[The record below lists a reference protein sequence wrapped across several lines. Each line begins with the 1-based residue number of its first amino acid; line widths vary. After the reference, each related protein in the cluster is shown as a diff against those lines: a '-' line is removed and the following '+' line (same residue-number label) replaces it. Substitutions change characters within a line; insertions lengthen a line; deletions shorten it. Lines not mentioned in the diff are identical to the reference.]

1 MGAPS
6 EGPVPDRPPGLS
18 RRGFLRALGGAGALA
33 AVSYLT
39 VRGLA
44 FDAGADRTGRPRGT
58 PPPEADAP
66 PSEADAR
73 LDELVRNIV
82 NGGPPK
88 DGIPAID
95 RPRFI
100 PARDAFF
107 LDDRDVV
114 FGIVHAGEVRAYP
127 QLVLVWHE
135 IVNDRFPDG
144 RLSVTYC
151 PLTGSVVGFR
161 GTAPDGRPY
170 TFGTSG
176 DLVNSNLLMYD
187 RQTDNRWPQILG
199 QALLDPLRGEPL
211 EEVPL
216 DWTTWGRWRSAH
228 PDTVVLSTDTGYAR
242 AYGQDPYGSYTP
254 PSGYYVSGYPFFP
267 VIREDDRFP
276 AKEVF
281 VGVKLGPRLG
291 DPRLAVRKSLLRER
305 GAVAA
310 RMGDEPVVL
319 LHDPALDEGRAYLA
333 RADAREL
340 RLGPGERPGEY
351 REARTGSVFDALGR
365 GIRGRLA
372 GLALERVVSF
382 DVMWFAWAAFYPETE
397 VIG

>member
-1 MGAPS
+1 VDGS
-6 EGPVPDRPPGLS
+6 SDGPAPDRPRGLS
-18 RRGFLRALGGAGALA
+18 RRGFLRALGGAWLLGAVA
-33 AVSYLT
+33 LT
-39 VRGLA
+39 VRGLL
-44 FDAGADRTGRPRGT
+44 FDAGPRGS
-58 PPPEADAP
+58 PRPGRAAGVASGVDE
-66 PSEADAR
+66 R
-73 LDELVRNIV
+73 LDEFVRNIV
-82 NGGPPK
+82 DGGPPK

-95 RPRFI
+95 RPRFV
-100 PARDAFF
+100 PASEGFF

-114 FGIVHAGEVRAYP
+114 FGIVHAGEARAYP

-144 RLSVTYC
+144 PLSVTYC

-199 QALLDPLRGEPL
+199 QALLEPMKGEAL

-216 DWTTWGRWRSAH
+216 DWTTWGRWRAAH

-254 PSGYYVSGYPFFP
+254 PSGYYVSDHPFFP

-281 VGVKLGPRLG
+281 VGVKLESRLG

-305 GAVAA
+305 RAIAS

-319 LHDPALDEGRAYLA
+319 LHDPALDVGRAYLA
-333 RADAREL
+333 RADDREL
-340 RLGPGERPGEY
+340 RFRPGDGPGEF

-365 GIRGRLA
+365 GVRGPLA
-372 GLALERVVSF
+372 GLALERLVSF